1 MVASRRNPYIIGR
14 PISEPSA
21 FFDRETLFQFV
32 VDNLEQDAQVLLLHG
47 QRRIGKSSILAQIP
61 VELALLPYSFV
72 ILSLEGKSQKRLSQV
87 LHELAVEI
95 AEYLDSPIPPP
106 SELQLRKQ
114 PDRFADEFLVSIQAL
129 MPGKKLILLFDE
141 FDSLGNFSPEA
152 AAKHLFPYLR
162 QAIERHKFLHI
173 IPVVGRRL
181 EDLPTLLGLFHSAPT
196 YEIGLLDRASTY
208 QLVTQPVEGVL
219 HYEESALEAIFEFTA
234 GHPYFTQVLCFA
246 IFSAARE
253 ADWWQVTED
262 DVQQVLDRALELGEG
277 GLAWFW
283 DGLPIAERVFFS
295 AAADVAEL
303 KQGALAFC
311 GSEIK
316 EGEPLSLLEDAGIIL
331 TECLHRAQRNLLDW
345 NYLRQTRR
353 VDTPETVARGSYRVT
368 IELVRRWLVRRHAI
382 KQEMWELEALAPD
395 VRPLYETAREARQRG
410 DLQAAI
416 QAYEAAYTNNPN
428 HLSTLFELAES
439 LLTTE
444 AFSRAMDLY
453 SRAYLV
459 DPLRAK
465 DGWIRSL
472 LGSARIAGDRG
483 DLIEAERLLQQ
494 IIELDPYNEKANRKL
509 ADLQT
514 RKDQPRRGLSWGR
527 FIPEWKWNL
536 FGREVEQRDRN
547 SGPPSQEDSKQG
559 DNN

>member
-1 MVASRRNPYIIGR
+1 MVMVASRRNPYIIGR
-14 PISEPSA
+14 PVSEPSA

-32 VDNLEQDAQVLLLHG
+32 VDNLEQNAQVLLLHG
-47 QRRIGKSSILAQIP
+47 QRRIGKSSILTQIP

-72 ILSLEGKSQKRLSQV
+72 VLSLEGKSQKRLSQV

-95 AEYLDSPIPPP
+95 AEYLEVPINPP
-106 SELQLRKQ
+106 SEHHLRKQ

-129 MPGKKLILLFDE
+129 MPGKKLVLLFDE

-152 AAKHLFPYLR
+152 AATHLFPYLS
-162 QAIERHKFLHI
+162 QVIERHKSLHI
-173 IPVVGRRL
+173 IPVIGRRL
-181 EDLPTLLGLFHSAPT
+181 EDLPTLLGLFRTAPS

-219 HYEESALEAIFEFTA
+219 HYEESALQAIFEFTA

-253 ADWWQVTED
+253 ADWWQVTDED
-262 DVQQVLDRALELGEG
+262 VRQVIDRALELGEG

-303 KQGALAFC
+303 KQPGIQAFC

-316 EGEPLSLLEDAGIIL
+316 EGEPLSLLEDSGIIL
-331 TECLHRAQRNLLDW
+331 TECLHKAQRNLLDW

-353 VDTPETVARGSYRVT
+353 VDAPETVVRGSYRVT
-368 IELVRRWLVRRHAI
+368 IELVRRWLVRRHGI
-382 KQEMWELEALAPD
+382 KQEMWELEALNPEL
-395 VRPLYETAREARQRG
+395 RSRYEIAREARQKG
-410 DLQAAI
+410 DLPSAI
-416 QAYEAAYTNNPN
+416 RAYESVYTTNPN

-444 AFSRAMDLY
+444 AYSRAMELY
-453 SRAYLV
+453 SRAYLI
-459 DPLRAK
+459 DPLRAR

-472 LGSARIAGDRG
+472 LGGARIQGDRG
-483 DLIEAERLLQQ
+483 AFLEAEGLLKQ
-494 IIELDPYNEKANRKL
+494 ILELDPQNETAARKL
-509 ADLQT
+509 TDLQAQ
-514 RKDQPRRGLSWGR
+514 KDQAQRRGLSWGR

-536 FGREVEQRDRN
+536 FGRETGERN
-547 SGPPSQEDSKQG
+547 SNSGNPSNSDDK
-559 DNN
+559 